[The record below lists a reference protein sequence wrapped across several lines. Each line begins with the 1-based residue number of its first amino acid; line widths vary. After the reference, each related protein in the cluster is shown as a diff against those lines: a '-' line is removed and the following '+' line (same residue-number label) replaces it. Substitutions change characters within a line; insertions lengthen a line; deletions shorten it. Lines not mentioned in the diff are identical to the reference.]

1 MKNYHA
7 YLLIILLFSNFGF
20 AHEDWAPLEYS
31 RTKQMNRLLPDRV
44 ILTWEDDP
52 SSTQSVTWRTDISTK
67 RASPIWRSQIQTEGL
82 SNQKGLRHKPPIS
95 KAILMKQITIVLR
108 SESCCLIR
116 YTPTGLEMVSTGP
129 STITSRLRVIGPSLS
144 VLSTSRDAQNEVR
157 THWSRVF
164 REAFGMHPELP
175 SLSMRA
181 ILLTIT
187 IGIRSGGT
195 GTKAPI
201 GSMAPFQ

>member
-1 MKNYHA
+1 MISRKGPGS
-7 YLLIILLFSNFGF
+7 LI
-20 AHEDWAPLEYS
+20 
-31 RTKQMNRLLPDRV
+31 QM
-44 ILTWEDDP
+44 E
-52 SSTQSVTWRTDISTK
+52 
-67 RASPIWRSQIQTEGL
+67 EL

-108 SESCCLIR
+108 SETFCLIR
-116 YTPTGLEMVSTGP
+116 YTPTGLEMVSTGQ

-144 VLSTSRDAQNEVR
+144 VLSTSETLKTKSEPIGQG
-157 THWSRVF
+157 F
-164 REAFGMHPELP
+164 FGKPFGMHPELL

-195 GTKAPI
+195 GTKALI
-201 GSMAPFQ
+201 GSMVPFQ